1 MNRIALCVGVL
12 AAGLLASPTHAAPA
26 YAAIPL
32 GTLGGTNG
40 YTNAINNA
48 GSIAGLAC
56 TVGNAECHAV
66 IYAGGQVK
74 DLGPVGVKLSNAYDI
89 NDAGQVSGF
98 ALVNGA
104 RRAFL
109 YANGV
114 LTDIGTLGGTDADAS
129 GINASGQIAGAATL
143 AGNTFQHAF
152 RYANGV
158 MTDLGTL
165 GGDGSLAMGI
175 NASGQVTG
183 LSDLPYVLA
192 LGSRQHAFLYSAGT
206 MRDLGTLGGGYSMGF
221 AINDSGQ
228 VTGDA
233 AIGGDNQLTH
243 AFLYSGGVMR
253 DLGTLGGDMSI
264 GHALNAAGHVVGN
277 AQMADGE
284 NHAFLYSD
292 GVMHDL
298 NKLVTGIA
306 GTVLINAMGINDSGQ
321 IAASACSASF
331 ICQAFR
337 LDPLPQAPPPVAKVA
352 AVEFHHAEFDHYF
365 ITSDPV
371 EIAALSGGKFEGWAP
386 TDETINVYSG
396 SSVESAAVCRF
407 FGVAFGVKSSH
418 FYTHDAGECSLVKES
433 GEWGYEGVV
442 MNIPVPEA
450 TGRCAAGMQPV
461 YRLFNAMQGGAPSH
475 RYTTKLA
482 IVAQMRAQG
491 WVSEGYGDNGVF
503 MCSPV

>member
-1 MNRIALCVGVL
+1 M
-12 AAGLLASPTHAAPA
+12 
-26 YAAIPL
+26 
-32 GTLGGTNG
+32 
-40 YTNAINNA
+40 
-48 GSIAGLAC
+48 
-56 TVGNAECHAV
+56 
-66 IYAGGQVK
+66 
-74 DLGPVGVKLSNAYDI
+74 
-89 NDAGQVSGF
+89 
-98 ALVNGA
+98 
-104 RRAFL
+104 
-109 YANGV
+109 
-114 LTDIGTLGGTDADAS
+114 TDIGTLGGRDADAT
-129 GINASGQIAGAATL
+129 GINSSGQIAGEATL
-143 AGNTFQHAF
+143 AGNAVAHAF

-165 GGDGSLAMGI
+165 GGDSSAATSI

-183 LSDLPYVLA
+183 YSDLPYVSA
-192 LGSRQHAFLYSAGT
+192 LGSRQHAFLFSAGV
-206 MRDLGTLGGGYSMGF
+206 MRDIGTLGGGFSMGF

-228 VTGDA
+228 VTGQA

-253 DLGTLGGDMSI
+253 DLGTLGGDLSN
-264 GHALNAAGHVVGN
+264 GHALNAAGQVVGS
-277 AQMADGE
+277 AQMADGS
-284 NHAFLYSD
+284 NHAFLYAD

-298 NKLVTGIA
+298 NQLVTGLA

-321 IAASACSASF
+321 IAASACSASL

-365 ITSDPV
+365 ITSDPA
-371 EIAALSGGKFEGWAP
+371 EIAALGGGKFEGWAP
-386 TDETINVYSG
+386 TGETIDVYSG

-407 FGVAFGVKSSH
+407 FGAAFGAKSSH

-433 GEWGYEGVV
+433 GEWGFEGVV
-442 MNIPVPEA
+442 MNIPVPDG
-450 TGRCAAGMQPV
+450 TGTCAAGMRPV

>member
-12 AAGLLASPTHAAPA
+12 AAGLVASPSHAAPA

-40 YTNAINNA
+40 HTNAINNA
-48 GSIAGLAC
+48 GAMAGLAC
-56 TVGNAECHAV
+56 TAGNAECHAV
-66 IYAGGQVK
+66 IYADGQVK
-74 DLGPVGVKLSNAYDI
+74 DLGPAGVKLSNAYDI
-89 NDAGQVSGF
+89 NDNGQVSGF
-98 ALVNGA
+98 ALVGNT
-104 RRAFL
+104 RRGFL

-114 LTDIGTLGGTDADAS
+114 LTDIGTLGGTDSDAV

-165 GGDGSLAMGI
+165 GGDGSAALGI

-183 LSDLPYVLA
+183 FSDLPYVFA
-192 LGSRQHAFLYSAGT
+192 LGSRQHAFLYSAGV
-206 MRDLGTLGGGYSMGF
+206 MQDMGTLGGGFSMGF

-228 VTGDA
+228 VTGQA

-253 DLGTLGGDMSI
+253 DLGTLGGNLSN
-264 GHALNAAGHVVGN
+264 GHALNAAGQVVGS
-277 AQMADGE
+277 AEMADGS
-284 NHAFLYSD
+284 NHAFLYAD

-298 NKLVTGIA
+298 NDLVTGLA
-306 GTVLINAMGINDSGQ
+306 GTVLILASGINDRGQ
-321 IAASACSASF
+321 IAASACSASL

-337 LDPLPQAPPPVAKVA
+337 LDPLPQAPPPVAKAA
-352 AVEFHHAEFDHYF
+352 AVEFHHAGFDHYF
-365 ITSDPV
+365 VTADPV
-371 EIAALSGGKFEGWAP
+371 EIAALGGGTFAGWAP
-386 TDETINVYSG
+386 TGESINVYTG
-396 SSVESAAVCRF
+396 SSVKSASVCRF
-407 FGVAFGVKSSH
+407 FGSSFGAKSSH

-433 GEWGYEGVV
+433 GEWGFEGVV
-442 MNIPVPEA
+442 MNIPVPDN
-450 TGRCAAGMQPV
+450 TGTCAAGMRPV
-461 YRLFNAMQGGAPSH
+461 YRLFNGMQGGAPSH
-475 RYTTKLA
+475 RYTTNLV